1 MTLTQAGALGRG
13 SVAVASGHLRP
24 DRFCRLAA
32 APVVAYLP
40 PVNVS
45 GRSLFLGSFSLVLV
59 GMIVG
64 LWLSH
69 TDAVAATLAPTGSH
83 TPAADKPSPAPEAR
97 PVAPRTDLGEN
108 EQRNIHLFEEASP
121 AVVYITTV
129 ALQADFFSRDV
140 EQIPL
145 GTGSGF
151 IWDDSGHIITNFHV
165 IQNADAAR
173 VTLADRTTWEAKLIG
188 VAPEKDLAV
197 LKIDVPREKLRPI
210 PLGASHDLRVGQSVF
225 AIGNPFGLDQTLT
238 TGIISALGREIQAAD
253 GTPIRDVI
261 QTDAAINPGNSG
273 GPLLDSAGRLIGVNA
288 AIRSPS
294 GASAGIG
301 FAIPV
306 DAVNWV
312 VPELIAYGKLRRPSI
327 DLEVAN
333 PYIAQRLGIDRGLLV
348 LDVAP
353 GGAAAKAG
361 IQPTKRTRRGEIIL
375 GDIIV
380 AIDEQ
385 PIRAPGDLRLALER
399 KQPGETIQVTVLR
412 NRREVSVPLTLAA
425 PK

>member
-1 MTLTQAGALGRG
+1 M
-13 SVAVASGHLRP
+13 
-24 DRFCRLAA
+24 
-32 APVVAYLP
+32 
-40 PVNVS
+40 NVS
-45 GRSLFLGSFSLVLV
+45 GRSLFLGSFSLVLA
-59 GMIVG
+59 GLLAG

-69 TDAVAATLAPTGSH
+69 TDAVAATLTNP
-83 TPAADKPSPAPEAR
+83 PAKATPAPEAR
-97 PVAPRTDLGEN
+97 PVAPRTDLGAD
-108 EQRNIHLFEEASP
+108 EQRNIRLFEEASP
-121 AVVYITTV
+121 SVVYITSLATQV
-129 ALQADFFSRDV
+129 ELFSRNV
-140 EQIPL
+140 EQIPY

-173 VTLADRTTWEAKLIG
+173 VTLSDRTTWDAKLVG

-197 LKIDVPREKLRPI
+197 LKIDAPREKLHPI

-238 TGIISALGREIQAAD
+238 VGIVSALGREIEGAD

-273 GPLLDSAGRLIGVNA
+273 GPLLDSAGRLIGVNS

-312 VPELIAYGKLRRPSI
+312 VPELITFGKLRRPSI

-333 PYIAQRLGIDRGLLV
+333 PYVARRLGIGDGLLV
-348 LDVAP
+348 LDVTP
-353 GGAAAKAG
+353 GGAAEKAG

-380 AIDEQ
+380 GIDGE

-399 KQPGETIQVTVLR
+399 KKPGETIQVTIVR
-412 NRREVSVPLTLAA
+412 NRRESTVALKLAE

>member
-1 MTLTQAGALGRG
+1 
-13 SVAVASGHLRP
+13 
-24 DRFCRLAA
+24 
-32 APVVAYLP
+32 
-40 PVNVS
+40 VNVT
-45 GRSLFLGSFSLVLV
+45 GRSLFLGSFTLVLA
-59 GMIVG
+59 GLLAG
-64 LWLSH
+64 LWLSRG
-69 TDAVAATLAPTGSH
+69 TACAATLV
-83 TPAADKPSPAPEAR
+83 TPPAEKPAPAPEAR
-97 PVAPRTDLGEN
+97 SIAPRADLGEG
-108 EQRNIHLFEEASP
+108 EQRNIRLFEEASP

-129 ALQADFFSRDV
+129 ALQTELFSRDIA
-140 EQIPL
+140 QIPL

-151 IWDDSGHIITNFHV
+151 IWDDAGHIITNFHV
-165 IQNADAAR
+165 LQGADAAR
-173 VTLADRTTWEAKLIG
+173 VTLADRTTWEARLVG

-197 LKIDVPREKLRPI
+197 LKIDAPREKLRPI

-238 TGIISALGREIQAAD
+238 TGIISALGREIEAAD
-253 GTPIRDVI
+253 GTPIRDVV

-273 GPLLDSAGRLIGVNA
+273 GPLLDSSGRLIGVNA

-312 VPELIAYGKLRRPSI
+312 VPELIAYGKLRRPSL

-333 PYIAQRLGIDRGLLV
+333 PYWSQRLGIEQGLLI
-348 LDVAP
+348 LDIAP

-361 IQPTKRTRRGEIIL
+361 LQPTKRTRRGEIIL

-380 AIDEQ
+380 ALDAQ

-399 KQPGETIQVTVLR
+399 KQPGETIQLTVVR
-412 NRREVSVPLTLAA
+412 ARRELTVPLTLAA

>member
-1 MTLTQAGALGRG
+1 
-13 SVAVASGHLRP
+13 
-24 DRFCRLAA
+24 
-32 APVVAYLP
+32 
-40 PVNVS
+40 VNVS
-45 GRSLFLGSFSLVLV
+45 GRSLFLGSFSLVLA
-59 GMIVG
+59 GLLAG
-64 LWLSH
+64 LWVSH
-69 TDAVAATLAPTGSH
+69 TDAVAATLVAP
-83 TPAADKPSPAPEAR
+83 AIKPTPAPEAR
-97 PVAPRTDLGEN
+97 PVAPRADLGEG
-108 EQRNIHLFEEASP
+108 EQRNIRLFEEASP
-121 AVVYITTV
+121 SVVYITSLANQV
-129 ALQADFFSRDV
+129 EFFSRDV
-140 EQIPL
+140 EQIPY

-173 VTLADRTTWEAKLIG
+173 VTLADRSTWEAKLVG

-197 LKIDVPREKLRPI
+197 LKIDAPREKLRPI

-225 AIGNPFGLDQTLT
+225 AIGDPFGLDQTLT
-238 TGIISALGREIQAAD
+238 VGIVSALGREIAATD

-273 GPLLDSAGRLIGVNA
+273 GPLLDSAGRLIGVNS

-333 PYIAQRLGIDRGLLV
+333 PYIAQRLGIGEGLLV
-348 LDVAP
+348 LDVTP
-353 GGAAAKAG
+353 GGAAEKAG
-361 IQPTKRTRRGEIIL
+361 ILPTKRTRRGEIIL

-380 AIDEQ
+380 GIDGQ
-385 PIRAPGDLRLALER
+385 PVRAPGDLRLALER
-399 KQPGETIQVTVLR
+399 KQPGATIQVTLVR
-412 NRREVSVPLTLAA
+412 NRREVTVALKLAE

>member
-1 MTLTQAGALGRG
+1 M
-13 SVAVASGHLRP
+13 LRH
-24 DRFCRLAA
+24 
-32 APVVAYLP
+32 
-40 PVNVS
+40 VNVT
-45 GRSLFLGSFSLVLV
+45 GRSLFLGSFSLVLA
-59 GMIVG
+59 G
-64 LWLSH
+64 LLAGVWLSH
-69 TDAVAATLAPTGSH
+69 TRAVAATLVAPAEK
-83 TPAADKPSPAPEAR
+83 PATAPESR
-97 PVAPRTDLGEN
+97 PVAPRTDLGEG
-108 EQRNIHLFEEASP
+108 ELRNIRLFEEASP

-129 ALQADFFSRDV
+129 ALQADFFSRNV

-165 IQNADAAR
+165 LQNADAAR

-197 LKIDVPREKLRPI
+197 LKIDAPREKLRPI

-238 TGIISALGREIQAAD
+238 TGIVSALGREIQAAD

>member
-1 MTLTQAGALGRG
+1 M
-13 SVAVASGHLRP
+13 
-24 DRFCRLAA
+24 
-32 APVVAYLP
+32 LP
-40 PVNVS
+40 RVNVS
-45 GRSLFLGSFSLVLV
+45 GRSLFLGSFSLVFV
-59 GMIVG
+59 GLLAG
-64 LWLSH
+64 LWL
-69 TDAVAATLAPTGSH
+69 TRGTACAATLVGPPAPK
-83 TPAADKPSPAPEAR
+83 AEPAPEAR
-97 PVAPRTDLGEN
+97 PIAPRADLGEG
-108 EQRNIHLFEEASP
+108 EQRTIRLFEEASP
-121 AVVYITTV
+121 SVVYITTV
-129 ALQADFFSRDV
+129 AEQIDFFSRDIA
-140 EQIPL
+140 QIPL

-173 VTLADRTTWEAKLIG
+173 VTLADRSTWEAKLVG

-197 LKIDVPREKLRPI
+197 LKIDAPREKLQPI
-210 PLGASHDLRVGQSVF
+210 PLGASHDLRVGQNVF

-238 TGIISALGREIQAAD
+238 VGIVSALGREIQAAD

-273 GPLLDSAGRLIGVNA
+273 GPLLDSAGRLIGVNS

-312 VPELIAYGKLRRPSI
+312 VPELISFGKLRRPSI

-333 PYIAQRLGIDRGLLV
+333 AYIARRLGIGEGLLV
-348 LDVAP
+348 LDVTR
-353 GGAAAKAG
+353 GGAAEKAG
-361 IQPTKRTRRGEIIL
+361 IQPTRRTRRGEIIL

-380 AIDEQ
+380 GIDGQ
-385 PIRAPGDLRLALER
+385 PIRVPGDLRLALER
-399 KQPGETIQVTVLR
+399 KQPGETIQVTVVR
-412 NRREVSVPLTLAA
+412 NRRELTVAVKLAE
-425 PK
+425 PR

>member
-1 MTLTQAGALGRG
+1 MNL
-13 SVAVASGHLRP
+13 
-24 DRFCRLAA
+24 
-32 APVVAYLP
+32 
-40 PVNVS
+40 S
-45 GRSLFLGSFSLVLV
+45 GRSLFFGSFSLVLA
-59 GMIVG
+59 GLLAG
-64 LWLSH
+64 LWLSR
-69 TDAVAATLAPTGSH
+69 TPAIAATLVAPPEKRATE
-83 TPAADKPSPAPEAR
+83 PEAR
-97 PVAPRTDLGEN
+97 PLAPRADLGEG
-108 EQRNIHLFEEASP
+108 EQRNIRLFEEASP
-121 AVVYITTV
+121 SVVYITTV
-129 ALQADFFSRDV
+129 ALQTDFFSRDI
-140 EQIPL
+140 EQIPV

-151 IWDDSGHIITNFHV
+151 MWDDSGHIITNFHV
-165 IQNADAAR
+165 LRNADGAR
-173 VTLADRTTWEAKLIG
+173 VTLADRTTWEARLVG

-197 LKIDVPREKLRPI
+197 LKIDAPREKLRPI

-238 TGIISALGREIQAAD
+238 TGIISALGREIAAAD

-273 GPLLDSAGRLIGVNA
+273 GPLLDSAGRLIAVNT

-312 VPELIAYGKLRRPSI
+312 VPELIAYGKVRRPSI
-327 DLEVAN
+327 DLDVAN
-333 PYIAQRLGIDRGLLV
+333 PYLAQRLGIEGGLLV

-353 GGAAAKAG
+353 GGTAARAG

-380 AIDEQ
+380 ALDGQ
-385 PIRAPGDLRLALER
+385 PTRTPGDLRLALER
-399 KQPGETIQVTVLR
+399 KKLGETIQVTIVR
-412 NRREVSVPLTLAA
+412 NRRELTVPLTLAA

>member
-1 MTLTQAGALGRG
+1 M
-13 SVAVASGHLRP
+13 
-24 DRFCRLAA
+24 
-32 APVVAYLP
+32 LP
-40 PVNVS
+40 AVNVS
-45 GRSLFLGSFSLVLV
+45 GRSLFLGSFSLVLA
-59 GMIVG
+59 GLLAG

-69 TDAVAATLAPTGSH
+69 TDAVAATLTNPPAKAP
-83 TPAADKPSPAPEAR
+83 AVPEAR
-97 PVAPRTDLGEN
+97 PVAPRTDLGAD
-108 EQRNIHLFEEASP
+108 EQRNIRLFEEASP
-121 AVVYITTV
+121 SVVYITTV
-129 ALQADFFSRDV
+129 ALQAEFFSRDIA
-140 EQIPL
+140 QIPL

-173 VTLADRTTWEAKLIG
+173 VTLSDRTTWDAKLVG

-197 LKIDVPREKLRPI
+197 LKIDAPREKLHPI
-210 PLGASHDLRVGQSVF
+210 PLGASHDLRVGQNVF

-238 TGIISALGREIQAAD
+238 VGIVSALGREIEAAD

-273 GPLLDSAGRLIGVNA
+273 GPLLDSAGRLIGVNS

-312 VPELIAYGKLRRPSI
+312 VPELISFGKLRRPSV

-333 PYIAQRLGIDRGLLV
+333 PYIARRLGIGEGLLV
-348 LDVAP
+348 LDITP
-353 GGAAAKAG
+353 GGAAEKAG

-375 GDIIV
+375 GDVIV
-380 AIDEQ
+380 GIDGQ
-385 PIRAPGDLRLALER
+385 PVRAPGDLRLALER
-399 KQPGETIQVTVLR
+399 KQPGETIQVTVVR
-412 NRREVSVPLTLAA
+412 NRREVTVALKLAE
-425 PK
+425 PR

>member
-1 MTLTQAGALGRG
+1 MLPATGRKNRRG
-13 SVAVASGHLRP
+13 SAAA
-24 DRFCRLAA
+24 FCRLAVA
-32 APVVAYLP
+32 ARRAYLP
-40 PVNVS
+40 SVNVN
-45 GRSLFLGSFSLVLV
+45 GRSLFLGSFTLVLV
-59 GMIVG
+59 GLLAGV
-64 LWLSH
+64 WLSR
-69 TDAVAATLAPTGSH
+69 TPAFAATLVPPPGHAP
-83 TPAADKPSPAPEAR
+83 TPAAVSR
-97 PVAPRTDLGEN
+97 PVAPRADLGEG
-108 EQRNIHLFEEASP
+108 EQRNIRLFEEASP
-121 AVVYITTV
+121 SVVYITSV
-129 ALQADFFSRDV
+129 ALQEDFFSRDIT
-140 EQIPL
+140 QIPL

-151 IWDDSGHIITNFHV
+151 IWDAAGHIITNFHV
-165 IQNADAAR
+165 IQNANAVR

-197 LKIDVPREKLRPI
+197 LKIDAPQEKLRA
-210 PLGASHDLRVGQSVF
+210 LAVGASHDLRVGQAVF

-238 TGIISALGREIQAAD
+238 TGIVSALGREIEGAD

-306 DAVNWV
+306 DAINWV
-312 VPELIAYGKLRRPSI
+312 VPELIAYGKLRRPSL

-333 PYIAQRLGIDRGLLV
+333 AYVTARLGIAEGLLI
-348 LDVAP
+348 LDIVP

-361 IQPTKRTRRGEIIL
+361 LLPTTRTRRGEINL
-375 GDIIV
+375 GDIITSL
-380 AIDEQ
+380 DGQ
-385 PIRAPGDLRLALER
+385 PVRAPGDLRLALER
-399 KQPGETIQVTVLR
+399 KQPGDTVKVTIFR
-412 NRREVSVPLTLAA
+412 GRRELTVPLVLTA